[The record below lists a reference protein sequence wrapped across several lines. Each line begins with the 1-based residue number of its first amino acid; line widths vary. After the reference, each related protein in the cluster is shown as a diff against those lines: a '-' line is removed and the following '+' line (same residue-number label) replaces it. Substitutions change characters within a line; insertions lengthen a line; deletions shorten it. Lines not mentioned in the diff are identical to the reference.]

1 MRWQLIPPFLVVT
14 RHACPDF
21 CCTRASGSCTIHRAL
36 KFIHRKNSWN
46 LKKNHLFEKHFKPLF
61 KISIFL
67 GGSFMVL
74 FVGIRGRQM
83 MRRRCWRP
91 SKLDLNY
98 WGWILTLEVFTEQ
111 ELPVLN
117 GENMGKKRAISLFL
131 LLFLF
136 CLEWI
141 LQQNLMIC
149 AVHYMVANWLLGIP
163 VSVREFDG
171 IGFFAPGIGSEIKF
185 PMFPYV
191 S

>member
-21 CCTRASGSCTIHRAL
+21 CCTRVSGSLR
-36 KFIHRKNSWN
+36 FIELWSLFTGKTHGT
-46 LKKNHLFEKHFKPLF
+46 LKKSSLWKAFQAIVQHLHFFWGEFHGTFCRDPWQADDATKVLKTIEARFKLLGMNINVGGFYWTGTTCTEWGKH
-61 KISIFL
+61 
-67 GGSFMVL
+67 
-74 FVGIRGRQM
+74 
-83 MRRRCWRP
+83 
-91 SKLDLNY
+91 
-98 WGWILTLEVFTEQ
+98 
-111 ELPVLN
+111 
-117 GENMGKKRAISLFL
+117 GEKRAISLFL